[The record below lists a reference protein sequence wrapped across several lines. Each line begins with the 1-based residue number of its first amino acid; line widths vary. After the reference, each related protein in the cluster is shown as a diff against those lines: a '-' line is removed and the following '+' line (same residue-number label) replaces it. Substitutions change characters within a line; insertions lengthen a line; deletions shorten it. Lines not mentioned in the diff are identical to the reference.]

1 MFPVHKS
8 IFVSLAAFVLILS
21 ACICATSFRTE
32 SEETST
38 GAEQEFLTGIASS
51 DNAPTQL
58 PDFSEAKSITGR
70 GQSPQSY
77 VSGPFLPTTADS
89 DWELSR
95 NSDSIANHSFPQNS
109 TGTPAHDVAWQYPN
123 LVIPSATVANFRK
136 KMAYG
141 KKLARIGAL
150 ASAEREAQLGL
161 KLVAES
167 LDFSTGL
174 QSLYANKIDEVFIT
188 LKEMNDFRTENGD
201 LVEVI
206 HSHRTPILKNESPSS
221 LSRNSAQLA
230 YLSYAEEQ
238 LTGIFA
244 NYNFC
249 SDAFFTLGKIFLAS
263 RIGNENTE
271 VATMKAML
279 MFRMAVSLNP
289 ADSQS
294 ANELGALYAG
304 LNYLDVAKEYFLQS
318 VRNSPTPNAWRNLAR
333 IHRLLGEH
341 QLAAQAENEY
351 ARVSQGLSRK
361 VAWVAPDAFGR
372 SNQLGQAN
380 GSGQQN
386 IPSNRRPNQQ
396 AMQQPRFQQRGIQ
409 NPATQNR
416 GMQPGFQPMP
426 NPTPQSNTGRIAGIP
441 IPSFMNFWK

>member
-8 IFVSLAAFVLILS
+8 IFVTLAAFVLILS
-21 ACICATSFRTE
+21 AYICATSFRAE
-32 SEETST
+32 SEEASP
-38 GAEQEFLTGIASS
+38 AEEQESLADIVSS
-51 DNAPTQL
+51 DNAPTHL
-58 PDFSEAKSITGR
+58 PDFSEAKSITGA
-70 GQSPQSY
+70 GQSPRSY
-77 VSGPFLPTTADS
+77 VSGPFLPTNANS
-89 DWELSR
+89 DLELAR
-95 NSDSIANHSFPQNS
+95 NSDSIANHSSPQNS
-109 TGTPAHDVAWQYPN
+109 TETSAQDVAWQYPN
-123 LVIPSATVANFRK
+123 LLIPSATVANFQK

-150 ASAEREAQLGL
+150 ASAEKEAHLGL

-174 QSLYANKIDEVFIT
+174 QSLYANKIDEVFVA
-188 LKEMNDFRTENGD
+188 LKEINDFRTANGD
-201 LVEVI
+201 LSEVI
-206 HSHRTPILKNESPSS
+206 HSHSTPILKNESPSS

-238 LTGIFA
+238 LIGIFA

-304 LNYLDVAKEYFLQS
+304 LNYLDVAKEYFIQS
-318 VRNSPTPNAWRNLAR
+318 VRSSSTPNAWRNLAR

-351 ARVSQGLSRK
+351 ARVSRGLSRK
-361 VAWVAPDAFGR
+361 VAWVAPDEFGR
-372 SNQLGQAN
+372 SNQVGQAN
-380 GSGQQN
+380 GPNGQN
-386 IPSNRRPNQQ
+386 LSSSRRPNQRS
-396 AMQQPRFQQRGIQ
+396 MQPSNFQQRGNQ
-409 NPATQNR
+409 NSASQNR
-416 GMQPGFQPMP
+416 GMQSGFQPMP
-426 NPTPQSNTGRIAGIP
+426 APSPQSHSGRIAGIP

>member
-8 IFVSLAAFVLILS
+8 IFGTLTAFVLVLS
-21 ACICATSFRTE
+21 AYICASSFRDE
-32 SEETST
+32 PEEVLSSS
-38 GAEQEFLTGIASS
+38 EQESFPNTYGT
-51 DNAPTQL
+51 DQTPTRL
-58 PDFSEAKSITGR
+58 PDFSEVKSITAKD
-70 GQSPQSY
+70 QSLESY
-77 VSGPFLPTTADS
+77 VAGPFLPTTTNSERLIGLKSSSQADQTS
-89 DWELSR
+89 LK
-95 NSDSIANHSFPQNS
+95 NS
-109 TGTPAHDVAWQYPN
+109 TRLLSDEVAWQYPN

-150 ASAEREAQLGL
+150 ASAEKEAQHGL

-174 QSLYANKIDEVFIT
+174 QNLYANKIDDVFIA
-188 LKEMNDFRTENGD
+188 LDEINDFRTAKGD
-201 LVEVI
+201 LAEVI

-238 LTGIFA
+238 LNGIFA

-249 SDAFFTLGKIFLAS
+249 SDAFFTLGKIFLAR

-289 ADSQS
+289 ADGQS

-304 LNYLDVAKEYFLQS
+304 LNYLDVAKDYFLQS

-361 VAWVAPDAFGR
+361 VAWVAPDEFGR
-372 SNQLGQAN
+372 SNQLGQPN
-380 GSGQQN
+380 GSGQQRM
-386 IPSNRRPNQQ
+386 PANRRPNQQ
-396 AMQQPRFQQRGIQ
+396 SMQQSNFQHRGNQ
-409 NPATQNR
+409 NAATQN
-416 GMQPGFQPMP
+416 GHMQPGFQPMP
-426 NPTPQSNTGRIAGIP
+426 SNSPQNNAGRIAGIP
-441 IPSFMNFWK
+441 IPNFMNFWK